1 MTYESLDNVIKRLS
15 EKSRI
20 PEEQMRRMEIASGER
35 NRMETVM
42 IFGLLPA
49 NQYGVRPFVVAGCKM
64 IENNVLLDTERID
77 CYDPKEMPHWY
88 NDFYDFGASLGLG
101 RSYLEM
107 KLLIVFG
114 GQGKVLLNNF

>member
-1 MTYESLDNVIKRLS
+1 MTYESLDTIIRRLS
-15 EKSRI
+15 DKSGM

-35 NRMETVM
+35 GKMETVM

-49 NQYGVRPFVVAGCKM
+49 NQYDVRPFVAAGCKM
-64 IENNVLLDTERID
+64 IDNVILEDTERID

-88 NDFYDFGASLGLG
+88 NDFYDFGTSLGLE
-101 RSYLEM
+101 RDYLEM

-114 GQGKVLLNNF
+114 AQGRTLLQ